1 MEAGGGDLESKR
13 YARAEHAA
21 STGEMRQAHICTRLL
36 VVAGMCLILPACQS
50 TMAPLGPDPSTNAPL
65 PPPFSREDAP
75 DVSPGDRAMMRRGG
89 VAAESSQDTHYG
101 EPFQGPLEGRSP
113 RGFWGGVADVVGF
126 PFRATGW
133 LIQTL
138 F

>member
-1 MEAGGGDLESKR
+1 MEAEGGDRESTG
-13 YARAEHAA
+13 YARAEQTA
-21 STGEMRQAHICTRLL
+21 STGEMRQAPIYTRL
-36 VVAGMCLILPACQS
+36 VVVGMCLIFSACQS

-65 PPPFSREDAP
+65 PPPFSREDTP
-75 DVSPGDRAMMRRGG
+75 DVSPGDRAMMRREGIE
-89 VAAESSQDTHYG
+89 VDSSQDAHRD

-113 RGFWGGVADVVGF
+113 RGFWGGVADIVGF